1 MEEQTHE
8 RVIKETINPM
18 PHPSLLPPVYDII
31 HLPHD
36 LGERHHI
43 RYSFSFMPIFEGMA
57 FELFILFLI
66 YLYCI

>member
-8 RVIKETINPM
+8 KVINETVNPM
-18 PHPSLLPPVYDII
+18 PKPSLLPPVYDIN

-43 RYSFSFMPIFEGMA
+43 RFGF
-57 FELFILFLI
+57 
-66 YLYCI
+66 